1 MARTFRLAVAQSEVV
16 EDPADVTALR
26 ASAVRLR
33 ELMAEA
39 RDAGARLVQFP
50 EGAITYPHKRV
61 MSVHGPERVG
71 PADWTRAAWP
81 VLRAEAE
88 AIAELAGRLGIW
100 VAFGSIHPLSGG
112 SRPHNSL
119 YVVSDTG
126 KLVGRYDKRFL
137 SNTELR
143 YLYSPGTEPLVFEVD
158 GVRFGCALCIEV
170 NFPELFA
177 EYERLDVD
185 CVLVSV
191 MVDDA
196 ARATVAQAYGTLYS
210 YWLGYSVPAQFA
222 ATVPA
227 GVVAP
232 GGRWIARAPSRPEPG
247 LAVADL
253 ELSDPDVA
261 TAVQL
266 ARPWRRTARA
276 GLYDNHVVRGNP
288 RSDDRGTF

>member
-26 ASAVRLR
+26 ASAARLR
-33 ELMAEA
+33 ELMTEA

-88 AIAELAGRLGIW
+88 AIADLAGRLGIW
-100 VAFGSIHPLSGG
+100 VAFGSIHPLSGAN
-112 SRPHNSL
+112 RPHNSL

-143 YLYSPGTEPLVFEVD
+143 YLYSPGAEPLVFEVD
-158 GVRFGCALCIEV
+158 GIRFGCALCIEV

-232 GGRWIARAPSRPEPG
+232 GGRWIARASSSPEPG
-247 LAVADL
+247 LAIADL
-253 ELSDPDVA
+253 ELSDPDIA

-266 ARPWRRTARA
+266 ARPWRRTAQA
-276 GLYDNHVVRGNP
+276 GLYDDHVVHGDP
-288 RSDDRGTF
+288 RSDDRGSF

>member
-1 MARTFRLAVAQSEVV
+1 MARTFRLAVAQSEIV
-16 EDPADVTALR
+16 EDPADVAALR
-26 ASAVRLR
+26 ASGIRLR
-33 ELMAEA
+33 ELMVEA

-61 MSVHGPERVG
+61 MSVHGPQRVG

-88 AIAELAGRLGIW
+88 ATADLAGRLGIW
-100 VAFGSIHPLSGG
+100 VVFGSIHPLSGAN
-112 SRPHNSL
+112 RPHNSL

-143 YLYSPGTEPLVFEVD
+143 YLYTPGTEPLVFEID
-158 GVRFGCALCIEV
+158 GLRFGCALCIEV

-196 ARATVAQAYGTLYS
+196 PRATVAQAYGTLFS
-210 YWLGYSVPAQFA
+210 YWLGYAVPAQFA
-222 ATVPA
+222 ATVPS
-227 GVVAP
+227 GIVAP
-232 GGRWIARAPSRPEPG
+232 GGRWIARAPSRAEPA
-247 LAVADL
+247 LAIADL
-253 ELSDPDVA
+253 EVTDGEVA
-261 TAVQL
+261 TAVRL
-266 ARPWRRTARA
+266 ARPWRRTAQA
-276 GLYDNHVVRGNP
+276 GLYDDHVVVGDP
-288 RSDDRGTF
+288 RSEDRGSF